1 MCRVI
6 VYIVWIYTTLHKGV
20 RVMAGKFLLVDSDVL
35 PEVFLKTIEAKQL
48 LASGE
53 VKGFSAAAKQ
63 VGISRSALYK
73 YKDKVFEA
81 NAHEKTIVTVVVIL
95 KDVLGALQSLLKL
108 IASYHINIVTI
119 TQSAP
124 SDGAASVSLDMRISE
139 MTESLDT
146 LLKDINSQS
155 FVISAKEVIK

>member
-1 MCRVI
+1 MS
-6 VYIVWIYTTLHKGV
+6 
-20 RVMAGKFLLVDSDVL
+20 GKFLLVDSEVL
-35 PEVFLKTIEAKQL
+35 PEVFIKTIEAKQL
-48 LASGE
+48 MASGE
-53 VKGFSAAAKQ
+53 VKILSAAAQ
-63 VGISRSALYK
+63 AVGISRSALYK

-81 NAHEKTIVTVVVIL
+81 IETKKAVVTVSVVL

-108 IASYHINIVTI
+108 IASYHINVVTI

-124 SDGAASVSLDMRISE
+124 SDGAASVSLDLRVSE
-139 MTESLDT
+139 MTESMET

>member
-1 MCRVI
+1 
-6 VYIVWIYTTLHKGV
+6 
-20 RVMAGKFLLVDSDVL
+20 MAGKFLLVDSEVL
-35 PEVFLKTIEAKQL
+35 PEVFIKTIEAKQM

-53 VKGFSAAAKQ
+53 VKSLSAAAQ
-63 VGISRSALYK
+63 AVGISRSALYK

-81 NAHEKTIVTVVVIL
+81 IETKKAVITVSVVL

-108 IASYHINIVTI
+108 IASYHINVVTI

-124 SDGAASVSLDMRISE
+124 SDGTASVSLDLRVSE
-139 MTESLDT
+139 MTESMDI

>member
-1 MCRVI
+1 
-6 VYIVWIYTTLHKGV
+6 
-20 RVMAGKFLLVDSDVL
+20 MAGKFLLVDSEVL
-35 PEVFLKTIEAKQL
+35 PEVFIKTIEAKQM

-53 VKGFSAAAKQ
+53 VKSLSAAAQ
-63 VGISRSALYK
+63 AVGISRSALYK

-81 NAHEKTIVTVVVIL
+81 IETKKAVITISVVL

-108 IASYHINIVTI
+108 IASYHINVVTI

-124 SDGAASVSLDMRISE
+124 SDGTASVSLDLRISE
-139 MTESLDT
+139 MTESMDI

>member
-1 MCRVI
+1 MSS
-6 VYIVWIYTTLHKGV
+6 
-20 RVMAGKFLLVDSDVL
+20 KFLLVDSDVL

-48 LASGE
+48 IASGE
-53 VKGFSAAAKQ
+53 VKGLSAAAKA

-81 NAHEKTIVTVVVIL
+81 VEAKKSVITISVVL

-108 IASYHINIVTI
+108 IASYHASVITI

-124 SDGAASVSLDMRISE
+124 SDGTAAVSLDLKVCDMNDDIDK
-139 MTESLDT
+139 LI
-146 LLKDINSQS
+146 KDINSQS
-155 FVISAKEVIK
+155 FVISAKEIIK

>member
-1 MCRVI
+1 
-6 VYIVWIYTTLHKGV
+6 
-20 RVMAGKFLLVDSDVL
+20 MAGKFLLVDSEVL

-53 VKGFSAAAKQ
+53 VKGLSAAAKA

-81 NAHEKTIVTVVVIL
+81 IETKKSVVTISVVL

-108 IASYHINIVTI
+108 IASYHINVITI

-124 SDGAASVSLDMRISE
+124 ADGAASVSLDLRVSE
-139 MTESLDT
+139 MTESIET
-146 LLKDINSQS
+146 LIKDINSQS

>member
-1 MCRVI
+1 
-6 VYIVWIYTTLHKGV
+6 
-20 RVMAGKFLLVDSDVL
+20 MAGKFLLVDSEVL

-53 VKGFSAAAKQ
+53 VKGLSAASKA

-81 NAHEKTIVTVVVIL
+81 IESQKTVVTVVVVL

-108 IASYHINIVTI
+108 IASYHINVVTI

-124 SDGAASVSLDMRISE
+124 SDGAASVSLDLRVTE
-139 MTESLDT
+139 MTESLET

>member
-1 MCRVI
+1 LVDNYCGYFTKGY
-6 VYIVWIYTTLHKGV
+6 VYLEEQT
-20 RVMAGKFLLVDSDVL
+20 MAGKFLLVDSEVL
-35 PEVFLKTIEAKQL
+35 PEVFIKTIEAKQL

-53 VKGFSAAAKQ
+53 VKGISAAAKA

-81 NAHEKTIVTVVVIL
+81 IETQKTVVTVVVVL

-124 SDGAASVSLDMRISE
+124 SDGAASVSLDLRISE
-139 MTESLDT
+139 MTESLET

-155 FVISAKEVIK
+155 YVISAKEVIK

>member
-1 MCRVI
+1 
-6 VYIVWIYTTLHKGV
+6 
-20 RVMAGKFLLVDSDVL
+20 MAGKFLLVDSEVL
-35 PEVFLKTIEAKQL
+35 PDVFLKTIEAKQL

-53 VKGFSAAAKQ
+53 VKGLSAAAKA

-81 NAHEKTIVTVVVIL
+81 VETKKSVVTISVML

-108 IASYHINIVTI
+108 IASYHINVITI

-124 SDGAASVSLDMRISE
+124 ADGAASVSLDLRVSE
-139 MTESLDT
+139 MTESLET
-146 LLKDINSQS
+146 LLRDINAQS

>member
-1 MCRVI
+1 
-6 VYIVWIYTTLHKGV
+6 
-20 RVMAGKFLLVDSDVL
+20 MAGKFLLVDSEVL

-53 VKGFSAAAKQ
+53 VKSLSAAAQ
-63 VGISRSALYK
+63 EVGISRSALYK

-81 NAHEKTIVTVVVIL
+81 IETQKTVITISVVL

-108 IASYHINIVTI
+108 IASYHINVITI

-124 SDGAASVSLDMRISE
+124 SDGAASVSLDLRINE
-139 MTESLDT
+139 MTESMET
-146 LLKDINSQS
+146 LLKDINAQS
-155 FVISAKEVIK
+155 FVISAKEVIR

>member
-1 MCRVI
+1 
-6 VYIVWIYTTLHKGV
+6 
-20 RVMAGKFLLVDSDVL
+20 MAGKFLLVDSEVL
-35 PEVFLKTIEAKQL
+35 PEVFIKTIEAKQM

-53 VKGFSAAAKQ
+53 VKSLSAAAQ
-63 VGISRSALYK
+63 AVGISRSALYK

-81 NAHEKTIVTVVVIL
+81 IETKKAVITISVVL

-108 IASYHINIVTI
+108 IASYHINVVTI

-124 SDGAASVSLDMRISE
+124 SDGTASVSLDLRVSE
-139 MTESLDT
+139 MTESMDI

>member
-1 MCRVI
+1 MS
-6 VYIVWIYTTLHKGV
+6 
-20 RVMAGKFLLVDSDVL
+20 GKFLLVDSEVL

-53 VKGFSAAAKQ
+53 VKNLSAAAQ
-63 VGISRSALYK
+63 AVGISRSALYK

-81 NAHEKTIVTVVVIL
+81 IEAKKSVVTVSVVL

-108 IASYHINIVTI
+108 IASYHINVVTI

-124 SDGAASVSLDMRISE
+124 SDGAASVSLDLRVSE
-139 MTESLDT
+139 MTESMEI

>member
-1 MCRVI
+1 
-6 VYIVWIYTTLHKGV
+6 
-20 RVMAGKFLLVDSDVL
+20 MAKKFIIVDSEVL

-53 VKGFSAAAKQ
+53 VKGLSAAAKA

-73 YKDKVFEA
+73 YKDKVFEF
-81 NAHEKTIVTVVVIL
+81 NENQKSVITITVIL

-108 IASYHINIVTI
+108 ISSYHISVVTI

-124 SDGAASVSLDMRISE
+124 SDGAASVSLDLRTTD
-139 MTESLDT
+139 MTDDIEV

-155 FVISAKEVIK
+155 FVILAKEIIK

>member
-1 MCRVI
+1 
-6 VYIVWIYTTLHKGV
+6 
-20 RVMAGKFLLVDSDVL
+20 MAGKFLLVDTEVL
-35 PEVFLKTIEAKQL
+35 PEVFIKTIEAKQL

-53 VKGFSAAAKQ
+53 VKGLSAAAKA

-81 NAHEKTIVTVVVIL
+81 NEAQKTVVTVVVVL

-124 SDGAASVSLDMRISE
+124 ADGAASVSLDMRVSE
-139 MTESLDT
+139 MTESLEI

-155 FVISAKEVIK
+155 FVISAKEIIK

>member
-1 MCRVI
+1 
-6 VYIVWIYTTLHKGV
+6 
-20 RVMAGKFLLVDSDVL
+20 MAGKFLLVDSEVL

-48 LASGE
+48 IASGE
-53 VKGFSAAAKQ
+53 VKGLSAAAKA

-81 NAHEKTIVTVVVIL
+81 VETQKSVVTISVIL

-108 IASYHINIVTI
+108 IASYHINVITI

-124 SDGAASVSLDMRISE
+124 ADGAASVSLDLRVNE
-139 MTESLDT
+139 MTESLET
-146 LLKDINSQS
+146 LLKDINAQS

>member
-1 MCRVI
+1 
-6 VYIVWIYTTLHKGV
+6 
-20 RVMAGKFLLVDSDVL
+20 MAKKFLIVDSDVL

-53 VKGFSAAAKQ
+53 VKGLSAAAKA

-73 YKDKVFEA
+73 YKDKVFES
-81 NAHEKTIVTVVVIL
+81 NETQKTVITITVVL

-108 IASYHINIVTI
+108 ISSYHISIVTI

-124 SDGAASVSLDMRISE
+124 SDGAASVSLDLRVSD
-139 MTESLDT
+139 MTDDIEV
-146 LLKDINSQS
+146 LLRDINSQS
-155 FVISAKEVIK
+155 FVISAKEIIK

>member
-1 MCRVI
+1 
-6 VYIVWIYTTLHKGV
+6 
-20 RVMAGKFLLVDSDVL
+20 MAGKFLLVDSEVL

-53 VKGFSAAAKQ
+53 VKGLSAAAKA

-81 NAHEKTIVTVVVIL
+81 VETKKSVVTISVVL

-108 IASYHINIVTI
+108 IASYHINVITI

-124 SDGAASVSLDMRISE
+124 ADGAASVSLDLRVSE
-139 MTESLDT
+139 MTESIET
-146 LLKDINSQS
+146 LLRDINAQS

>member
-1 MCRVI
+1 
-6 VYIVWIYTTLHKGV
+6 
-20 RVMAGKFLLVDSDVL
+20 MAKKFIIVDSEVL

-53 VKGFSAAAKQ
+53 VKGLSAAAKA

-73 YKDKVFEA
+73 YKDKVFES
-81 NAHEKTIVTVVVIL
+81 NENQKSVITITVVL

-108 IASYHINIVTI
+108 ISSYHISVVTI

-124 SDGAASVSLDMRISE
+124 SDGAASVSLDLRITDMIGDIE
-139 MTESLDT
+139 V

-155 FVISAKEVIK
+155 FVILAKEIIK

>member
-1 MCRVI
+1 MFVDILQNGMLR
-6 VYIVWIYTTLHKGV
+6 
-20 RVMAGKFLLVDSDVL
+20 LLCYNMPSL
-35 PEVFLKTIEAKQL
+35 
-48 LASGE
+48 
-53 VKGFSAAAKQ
+53 SAAAKA

-81 NAHEKTIVTVVVIL
+81 IETQKTVVTVVIVL

-124 SDGAASVSLDMRISE
+124 SDGAASVSLDLRISE
-139 MTESLDT
+139 MTESLET

>member
-1 MCRVI
+1 
-6 VYIVWIYTTLHKGV
+6 
-20 RVMAGKFLLVDSDVL
+20 MAGKFLLVDSEVL
-35 PEVFLKTIEAKQL
+35 PDVFLKTIEAKQL

-53 VKGFSAAAKQ
+53 VKGLSAAAKA

-81 NAHEKTIVTVVVIL
+81 VETKKSVVTISVVL

-108 IASYHINIVTI
+108 IASYHINVITI

-124 SDGAASVSLDMRISE
+124 ADGAASVSLDLRVSE
-139 MTESLDT
+139 MTESLET
-146 LLKDINSQS
+146 LLRDINAQS

>member
-1 MCRVI
+1 MS
-6 VYIVWIYTTLHKGV
+6 
-20 RVMAGKFLLVDSDVL
+20 GKFLLVDCEVL
-35 PEVFLKTIEAKQL
+35 PEVFIKTIEAKQL

-53 VKGFSAAAKQ
+53 VKSLSAAAQ
-63 VGISRSALYK
+63 AVGISRSALYK

-81 NAHEKTIVTVVVIL
+81 IETQKAVITISVVL

-108 IASYHINIVTI
+108 IASYHINVVTI

-124 SDGAASVSLDMRISE
+124 SDGTASVSLDLRVNE
-139 MTESLDT
+139 MTESMET

>member
-1 MCRVI
+1 
-6 VYIVWIYTTLHKGV
+6 
-20 RVMAGKFLLVDSDVL
+20 MAGKFLLVDSEVL
-35 PEVFLKTIEAKQL
+35 PEVFIKTIEAKQL
-48 LASGE
+48 MASGE
-53 VKGFSAAAKQ
+53 VKNLSAAAQ
-63 VGISRSALYK
+63 AVGISRSALYK

-81 NAHEKTIVTVVVIL
+81 IETKKSVITVSVVL

-108 IASYHINIVTI
+108 IASYHINVVTI

-124 SDGAASVSLDMRISE
+124 SDGAASVSLDLRVSE
-139 MTESLDT
+139 MTESMET

>member
-1 MCRVI
+1 MS
-6 VYIVWIYTTLHKGV
+6 
-20 RVMAGKFLLVDSDVL
+20 GKFMLVDCEVL
-35 PEVFLKTIEAKQL
+35 PEVFIKTIEAKQM

-53 VKGFSAAAKQ
+53 VKSLSAAAQ
-63 VGISRSALYK
+63 AVGISRSALYK

-81 NAHEKTIVTVVVIL
+81 IETKKAVITVSVVL

-108 IASYHINIVTI
+108 IASYHINVVTI

-124 SDGAASVSLDMRISE
+124 SDGTASVSLDLRVSE
-139 MTESLDT
+139 MTESMDI